1 MVVHIPDHTGN
12 LLAYPPPSSHTLVPV
27 TPIELSRTV
36 LHAVRRA
43 VDQGELSV
51 AVPARAVVTPPGP
64 GGSGDYATNIA
75 LQLARPAGRPPL
87 QVAEILRPH
96 LSRTEG
102 VAAVEITGPGF
113 LNIHLDRNAVASLV
127 RDVLERRDHDLPYGH
142 SDALAGQ
149 VLRLRIPYDIR
160 AEVVADAVGRI
171 VASQGGRVEV
181 HHVRPQVTT
190 PRVDPYAPGAPGAAG
205 ASEASGESPSLDSDA
220 TDASEAGA
228 SEVHVVLAESRGRGS
243 DDPSSPH
250 DRALTVGGVR
260 VADENAGSRGADVGQ
275 PDPGPGEAPGNWQGN
290 APEPVGVRPVLAPE
304 PIDLRPVPAPE
315 DPAPLGPDALRW
327 ALLHPAAHDRPRITA
342 DLLVQR
348 ASNPLFRVRYAHAR
362 ARALTRNAATLGF
375 TGTAGHLD
383 ATASAGLDL
392 ATSTVAARGDHSVI
406 AAPFTAPDA
415 PPFTT
420 PDAVP
425 VADPATPLLTAI
437 SEYPHVL
444 LRAATHRTP
453 DRLAR
458 HLVVTADALLTFQH
472 TVLPRGEEKPSA
484 AHRARLA
491 LAEAAGTVLAGGLS
505 LLGIDAP
512 EYL

>member
-1 MVVHIPDHTGN
+1 MT
-12 LLAYPPPSSHTLVPV
+12 PV
-27 TPIELSRTV
+27 ELSRTV

-127 RDVLERRDHDLPYGH
+127 RDVLDRRGHGLPYGH

-190 PRVDPYAPGAPGAAG
+190 PGVESHTPGAPGAAG
-205 ASEASGESPSLDSDA
+205 AAGALGAPGERPPLGSDTSDTSDA
-220 TDASEAGA
+220 SDA
-228 SEVHVVLAESRGRGS
+228 SEVHTDLAEPRGS
-243 DDPSSPH
+243 DDLPSPQ
-250 DRALTVGGVR
+250 DRALEEVR
-260 VADENAGSRGADVGQ
+260 VADGNAGPRTADASE
-275 PDPGPGEAPGNWQGN
+275 PGPRPDAIRPDRQGN
-290 APEPVGVRPVLAPE
+290 APE

-342 DLLVQR
+342 DLLAQR

-375 TGTAGHLD
+375 TGTPGHLD
-383 ATASAGLDL
+383 AIASAGLGL
-392 ATSTVAARGDHSVI
+392 ATSAVAARGDHSVI
-406 AAPFTAPDA
+406 AAPFTDPGAPA
-415 PPFTT
+415 FTT
-420 PDAVP
+420 PDVVP
-425 VADPATPLLTAI
+425 VSDPTTPLLTAI

-458 HLVVTADALLTFQH
+458 HLVVTADALLAFQH